1 MVGRFTGPLGTTRLD
16 GSPVLQ
22 ALRHTPT
29 WVYFVF
35 FALLLVGYGQSRDRT
50 VRRARVIALPIA
62 MLCLSA
68 YGVASSFGFALLPF
82 AYWAGGFLVVVA
94 FVRLIRTPAGV
105 TYSANSETF
114 RVPGSWLP
122 LALMMAI
129 FSIKYA
135 TGYALARPLSFA
147 HHAWFVS
154 SVSAGL
160 GALSGV
166 FVARAASIWRSAT
179 K

>member
-1 MVGRFTGPLGTTRLD
+1 M
-16 GSPVLQ
+16 
-22 ALRHTPT
+22 

-50 VRRARVIALPIA
+50 VRRARLIVLPIA
-62 MLCLSA
+62 MLCLSS

-82 AYWAGGFLVVVA
+82 GCWSVGFLVIVA
-94 FVRLIRTPAGV
+94 LVPFIRAPAGV
-105 TYSANSETF
+105 TYSSDSESF

-122 LALMMAI
+122 FALMMTI

-147 HHAWFVS
+147 QHTWFVS
-154 SVSAGL
+154 SVSVGL

-166 FVARAASIWRSAT
+166 FAARAASIWRTAR